1 MLENNYN
8 RNGKGK
14 FFQILLQWRTK
25 MKTTNQQPTTVGTS
39 PKWKQPMISTG
50 CVLLASLLMSVN
62 IKSFVRAGNLIPGGF
77 TGLSLLLQ
85 RTAETFFG
93 ISLPYS
99 VINIALNA
107 IPAIIG
113 FRMIGKKF
121 TSYTVLMIVLNSF
134 LVDLIPVTPITY
146 DPLLVSVFGGIL
158 NGTAISI
165 ALFGKASSGGTDVI
179 AMLLKKYTNMKDIGI
194 ALFATD
200 LIMILVAC
208 FVFDLKTA
216 LYSFVGLAVKSFM
229 IDDII
234 TTINLRKSI
243 TIVCDDKEPICSFIT
258 AKLNRSATITEG
270 VGAYTN
276 GKKYI
281 IFTSLSRTQA
291 VELRNF
297 IHDQDLQAFM
307 SVSSTSE
314 VFGKGFHSL

>member
-1 MLENNYN
+1 MKHKIQSLSMITLSTFIMAVGVYFF
-8 RNGKGK
+8 K
-14 FFQILLQWRTK
+14 FPDNFCFGGITGFA
-25 MKTTNQQPTTVGTS
+25 TVVA
-39 PKWKQPMISTG
+39 K
-50 CVLLASLLMSVN
+50 
-62 IKSFVRAGNLIPGGF
+62 
-77 TGLSLLLQ
+77 
-85 RTAETFFG
+85 
-93 ISLPYS
+93 
-99 VINIALNA
+99 
-107 IPAIIG
+107 
-113 FRMIGKKF
+113 
-121 TSYTVLMIVLNSF
+121 
-134 LVDLIPVTPITY
+134 VTPISASNFTFIANTI
-146 DPLLVSVFGGIL
+146 LLVIGFIFLGKSFALKTTYASMLLSVLLVFFEKWMPLTKPLSNEPMLDLIF
-158 NGTAISI
+158 AI
-165 ALFGKASSGGTDVI
+165 ALPAIASALLFNIGASSGGTDVI

-229 IDDII
+229 IDDIS

-243 TIVCDDKEPICSFIT
+243 TI
-258 AKLNRSATITEG
+258 

>member
-1 MLENNYN
+1 
-8 RNGKGK
+8 
-14 FFQILLQWRTK
+14 
-25 MKTTNQQPTTVGTS
+25 MKTTNQQPATVRTS
-39 PKWKQPMISTG
+39 PRWKQPLISTG
-50 CVLLASLLMSVN
+50 CVLFASLLMSVN

-165 ALFGKASSGGTDVI
+165 ALFGKASSGGTDFIAVYLSSRLHKPSWNFVFGINVVI
-179 AMLLKKYTNMKDIGI
+179 LIFQFVSTQTINTLHRKDQKATMFIVTRHGAMLEQKIMECTRHGITHLAVQGCYLKEDKDMLYTVLGEDEVKEVTALVHSLDPGAFINIIKSEGI
-194 ALFATD
+194 AGRF
-200 LIMILVAC
+200 
-208 FVFDLKTA
+208 
-216 LYSFVGLAVKSFM
+216 YE
-229 IDDII
+229 
-234 TTINLRKSI
+234 
-243 TIVCDDKEPICSFIT
+243 EP
-258 AKLNRSATITEG
+258 LE
-270 VGAYTN
+270 
-276 GKKYI
+276 
-281 IFTSLSRTQA
+281 
-291 VELRNF
+291 
-297 IHDQDLQAFM
+297 
-307 SVSSTSE
+307 
-314 VFGKGFHSL
+314 